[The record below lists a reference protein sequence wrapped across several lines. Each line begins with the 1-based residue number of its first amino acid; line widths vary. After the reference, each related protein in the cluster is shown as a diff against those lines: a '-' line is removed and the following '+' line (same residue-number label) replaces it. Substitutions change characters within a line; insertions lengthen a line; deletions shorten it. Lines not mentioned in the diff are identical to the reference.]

1 MSLGAIRYSQKC
13 IAFYVKKAED
23 ERLAEIEAAEN
34 QKKLEE
40 ERQKLK
46 EEQESQKFEEEY
58 DKL

>member
-23 ERLAEIEAAEN
+23 ERRAEIEAAEN

-40 ERQKLK
+40 ER
-46 EEQESQKFEEEY
+46 
-58 DKL
+58 